1 MTTTTRLLKTSKFLR
16 QPWRSGVNV
25 VRMIYVR
32 VVCVFLHCSRCC
44 CVYVSKKVTMMFH
57 ISIWKMNSSF
67 PSITLVRRS
76 SVGSFFFWFAKKN
89 ITVKVMDKGLAFD
102 RIFYKKVTWDQ
113 NTIHSFVCWV
123 IKKKISDIVQKFV
136 PFPLL
141 SWHSFTADSPIYC
154 CLFYLFHSRAQIGIV
169 FFHCN
174 WTSSIFPFNDAT

>member
-44 CVYVSKKVTMMFH
+44 CVYVSKKSHNDVSYFH
-57 ISIWKMNSSF
+57 LENEFLVSEYNFSKTIERWF
-67 PSITLVRRS
+67 VLFLVRQ
-76 SVGSFFFWFAKKN
+76 KN

-154 CLFYLFHSRAQIGIV
+154 CLFYRFHSRAQIGIV
-169 FFHCN
+169 FFPLQLDLFD
-174 WTSSIFPFNDAT
+174 FPF

>member
-1 MTTTTRLLKTSKFLR
+1 MTTTTRLLKTSKICIN
-16 QPWRSGVNV
+16 SV
-25 VRMIYVR
+25 VPVSMWYAWYMWGSFVSFCIALVV
-32 VVCVFLHCSRCC
+32 VVCMFP
-44 CVYVSKKVTMMFH
+44 KKVTMMFH

-76 SVGSFFFWFAKKN
+76 SVGSFFFRFAKKN

-154 CLFYLFHSRAQIGIV
+154 CLFYRFHSRAQIGIV
-169 FFHCN
+169 FFPLQLDLFD
-174 WTSSIFPFNDAT
+174 FPF